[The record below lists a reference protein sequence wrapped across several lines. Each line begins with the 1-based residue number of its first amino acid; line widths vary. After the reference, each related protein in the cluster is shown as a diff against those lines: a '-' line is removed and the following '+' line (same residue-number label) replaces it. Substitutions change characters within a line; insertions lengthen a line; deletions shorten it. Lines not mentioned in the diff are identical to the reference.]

1 MVASL
6 GTGEDF
12 NLALKRFPAPSHAQL
27 QQPGRCGLWKRGG
40 SVRGPSGGTAV
51 TQRVRRDRQAGKL
64 GKGGVRRV
72 AKEQEMPLSLFQVSA
87 T

>member
-6 GTGEDF
+6 GMGEDF
-12 NLALKRFPAPSHAQL
+12 NLALKRFPASSRAQL
-27 QQPGRCGLWKRGG
+27 QQPGRCDLWKRGG

-51 TQRVRRDRQAGKL
+51 TQCVRRDRQAGKL
-64 GKGGVRRV
+64 EKGGVRRV
-72 AKEQEMPLSLFQVSA
+72 AKEQEMPLSLFQISA